1 MYANCQHLEAH
12 NSVNAQLQKKGH
24 FDLTARTAKLLTL
37 SPLTLQIPMLRPHAL
52 AALQPITPEDF
63 ALLFP
68 LPAPADLIGRSLAFC
83 TAWADTEGQS

>member
-1 MYANCQHLEAH
+1 MQIASTLKPTALSMRSCKRKAT
-12 NSVNAQLQKKGH
+12 
-24 FDLTARTAKLLTL
+24 LTWQRTAKPLTL
-37 SPLTLQIPMLRPHAL
+37 SPLMLQISMLRPHAL